1 MLVLAAQLSLVRMQ
15 LGLNAARL
23 GCVARKRI
31 AHLHP
36 RQSSANHP
44 RARATQTYLDNFYMS
59 AVLKPEVRLEPLD
72 LARLDDVVHIEQRA
86 YSHPWTRGNFLDSH
100 KAGYQVITL
109 LGEDSLLGYFVA
121 MPGVQEVHLLNIT
134 VDPDYQRQGWGLM
147 MLDALSIW
155 SRGQDAKWLWL
166 EVRASNL
173 RAINVYQRYGFKR
186 VGERKNYYPL
196 QVGQREHAVVMS
208 LQL

>member
-1 MLVLAAQLSLVRMQ
+1 M
-15 LGLNAARL
+15 N
-23 GCVARKRI
+23 
-31 AHLHP
+31 
-36 RQSSANHP
+36 
-44 RARATQTYLDNFYMS
+44 

-134 VDPDYQRQGWGLM
+134 VARHLQGQGHGHHLWQHLCAWAAQMGAESM
-147 MLDALSIW
+147 
-155 SRGQDAKWLWL
+155 WL
-166 EVRASNL
+166 EVRRSNAAA
-173 RAINVYQRYGFKR
+173 RDIYTHWGFET
-186 VGERKNYYPL
+186 VGERKNYYPAGR
-196 QVGQREHAVVMS
+196 GQREDAVVMG
-208 LQL
+208 LTL

>member
-1 MLVLAAQLSLVRMQ
+1 
-15 LGLNAARL
+15 
-23 GCVARKRI
+23 
-31 AHLHP
+31 
-36 RQSSANHP
+36 
-44 RARATQTYLDNFYMS
+44 MS

-72 LARLDDVVHIEQRA
+72 LDRLDDVLHIEQRA

-134 VDPDYQRQGWGLM
+134 VDPTYQRQGLSVL

-155 SRGQDAKWLWL
+155 ARGQDAQCLWL

-173 RAINVYQRYGFKR
+173 RAIHVYERYGFKR

-196 QVGQREHAVVMS
+196 QLGQREHAVVMS

>member
-1 MLVLAAQLSLVRMQ
+1 
-15 LGLNAARL
+15 
-23 GCVARKRI
+23 
-31 AHLHP
+31 
-36 RQSSANHP
+36 
-44 RARATQTYLDNFYMS
+44 MS

-134 VDPDYQRQGWGLM
+134 VAPNYQRQGWGVM

-166 EVRASNL
+166 EVRASNQ
-173 RAINVYQRYGFKR
+173 RAIHVYERYGFKR

>member
-1 MLVLAAQLSLVRMQ
+1 
-15 LGLNAARL
+15 
-23 GCVARKRI
+23 
-31 AHLHP
+31 
-36 RQSSANHP
+36 
-44 RARATQTYLDNFYMS
+44 MS

-100 KAGYQVITL
+100 WAGYQVITL

-134 VDPDYQRQGWGLM
+134 VDPDYQRQGWGVM
-147 MLDALSIW
+147 MLDALCIW
-155 SRGQDAKWLWL
+155 SRGQAAKWLWL
-166 EVRASNL
+166 EVRASNQ
-173 RAINVYQRYGFKR
+173 RAIHVYERYGFKR

-196 QVGQREHAVVMS
+196 HVGQREHAVVMS

>member
-1 MLVLAAQLSLVRMQ
+1 MNLWPPELKQMLTPELKVQLLTMTEADLEAV
-15 LGLNAARL
+15 
-23 GCVARKRI
+23 VAVE
-31 AHLHP
+31 
-36 RQSSANHP
+36 QS
-44 RARATQTYLDNFYMS
+44 
-59 AVLKPEVRLEPLD
+59 
-72 LARLDDVVHIEQRA
+72 A

-134 VDPDYQRQGWGLM
+134 VDPDYQRQGWGVM
-147 MLDALSIW
+147 MLDALCIW

-173 RAINVYQRYGFKR
+173 RAINVYQLYGFKR

>member
-1 MLVLAAQLSLVRMQ
+1 
-15 LGLNAARL
+15 
-23 GCVARKRI
+23 
-31 AHLHP
+31 
-36 RQSSANHP
+36 
-44 RARATQTYLDNFYMS
+44 MS

-86 YSHPWTRGNFLDSH
+86 YSHPWTRGNFVDSY

-109 LGEDSLLGYFVA
+109 LGEDCLLGYFVA
-121 MPGVQEVHLLNIT
+121 MPGVH
-134 VDPDYQRQGWGLM
+134 YQQQGWGVM

-155 SRGQDAKWLWL
+155 SRGQDAQCLWL

-173 RAINVYQRYGFKR
+173 RAIYVYERYGFKR